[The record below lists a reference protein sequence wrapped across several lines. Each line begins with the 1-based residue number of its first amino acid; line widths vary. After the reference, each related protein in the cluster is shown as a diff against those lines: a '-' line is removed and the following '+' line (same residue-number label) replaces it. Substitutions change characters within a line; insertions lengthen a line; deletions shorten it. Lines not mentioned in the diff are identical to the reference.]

1 MKFFGYS
8 DIGRRRPTNQDR
20 FLIRQFEDGFCVC
33 AVFDGMGG
41 AKGGEEASSIACG
54 TFEESVSKSLAE
66 GLEEGEQLTRTF
78 AEKVLC
84 TAAEAANSAVYAR
97 STDPS
102 LKGLGTTVV
111 AAAVTDGFIVAIN
124 VGDSR
129 LYEIGSGSIR
139 QISKDNSYVQYLVDI
154 GQITK
159 EEALSHPQKNL
170 ITKCL
175 GTDEP
180 AEPDTYRLAY
190 VPDYLLL
197 CSDGLTNAVSEDDIL
212 SIVSNANEDGRTKV
226 RRLVDAAN
234 EAGGQDNI
242 TVILAAGE

>member
-8 DIGRRRPTNQDR
+8 DIGKRRATNQDR
-20 FLIRQFEDGFCVC
+20 FLIRCFDGIDVI

-41 AKGGEEASSIACG
+41 ANGGEEASSIACV
-54 TFEESVSKSLAE
+54 TFEACIASALQSE
-66 GLEEGEQLTRTF
+66 LEEGGQITRTF
-78 AEKVLC
+78 AEKMLC
-84 TAAEAANSAVYAR
+84 DAAEAANEAVYEK
-97 STDPS
+97 SSDPS

-111 AAAVTDGFIVAIN
+111 AAAVADGFTVAIN

-129 LYEIGSGSIR
+129 LYEINAGQIR

-159 EEALSHPQKNL
+159 EEAATHPQKNL

-175 GTDEP
+175 GTDDA

-197 CSDGLTNAVSEDDIL
+197 CSDGLTNSVSEEDIFG
-212 SIVSNANEDGRTKV
+212 IVTAEGEDGGSKV
-226 RRLVDAAN
+226 RRLVNAAN
-234 EAGGQDNI
+234 EAGGPDNI
-242 TVILAAGE
+242 TVILAVRV

>member
-8 DIGRRRPTNQDR
+8 DIGKRRATNQDK
-20 FLIRQFEDGFCVC
+20 FLIRCFDGVDVI

-41 AKGGEEASSIACG
+41 AKGGEEASSIACE
-54 TFEESVSKSLAE
+54 TFESSVARSIELE
-66 GLEEGEQLTRTF
+66 LEEGGQLTRTF
-78 AEKVLC
+78 AEKMLC
-84 TAAEAANSAVYAR
+84 DAAEAANEAVYEL
-97 STDPS
+97 SSDPA

-111 AAAVTDGFIVAIN
+111 AAAVTDGFTVAIN

-129 LYEIGSGSIR
+129 IYEIGSGSIR

-159 EEALSHPQKNL
+159 EEAANHPQKNL

-175 GTDEP
+175 GTEET

-190 VPDYLLL
+190 VPDWLLL
-197 CSDGLTNAVSEDDIL
+197 CSDGLTNSVSDGQIL
-212 SIVSNANEDGRTKV
+212 EIVSAGGEDGKATV

-234 EAGGQDNI
+234 EAGGSDNI
-242 TVILAAGE
+242 TVILAVRS

>member
-8 DIGRRRPTNQDR
+8 DIGKRRATNQDR
-20 FLIRQFEDGFCVC
+20 FLIRCFDGVCVC

-41 AKGGEEASSIACG
+41 ANGGEEASATACAA
-54 TFEESVSKSLAE
+54 FEKSLEKAIE
-66 GLEEGEQLTRTF
+66 EANEEGSPLTRTF
-78 AEKVLC
+78 IEEMLC
-84 TAAEAANSAVYAR
+84 EAAEDANGAVCLR
-97 STDPS
+97 STDPE

-111 AAAVTDGFIVAIN
+111 AAAVTDGFTVAIN

-129 LYEIGSGSIR
+129 LYEISSGVIR

-159 EEALSHPQKNL
+159 EEASNHPKKNL

-175 GTDEP
+175 GAEP
-180 AEPDTYRLAY
+180 TAEPDTYRLAY

-197 CSDGLTNAVSEDDIL
+197 CSDGLTNAVSETDICD
-212 SIVSNANEDGRTKV
+212 IVSAPGEDGEAKAKK
-226 RRLVDAAN
+226 LVDAAN
-234 EAGGQDNI
+234 EAGGADNI
-242 TVILAAGE
+242 TVILAVKV

>member
-8 DIGRRRPTNQDR
+8 DIGRRRATNQDR
-20 FLIRQFEDGFCVC
+20 FLIKCFDGVSVI

-41 AKGGEEASSIACG
+41 AKGGEQASGTACA
-54 TFEESVSKSLAE
+54 TFEKSLEATVKAAQ
-66 GLEEGEQLTRTF
+66 EEGDALTRTF
-78 AEKVLC
+78 IEDMLC
-84 TAAEAANSAVYAR
+84 DAAEAANEAVIACSA
-97 STDPS
+97 DPE

-111 AAAVTDGFIVAIN
+111 AAAVTDGFTVAIN

-129 LYEIGSGSIR
+129 LYEISSGVMR

-159 EEALSHPQKNL
+159 EEASTHPKKNL

-175 GTDEP
+175 GGEE
-180 AEPDTYRLAY
+180 AEPDTYRLSY

-197 CSDGLTNAVSEDDIL
+197 CSDGLTNAVSETEICD
-212 SIVSNANEDGRTKV
+212 IVSAPDGDGKTKV
-226 RRLVDAAN
+226 KKLIDAAN
-234 EAGGQDNI
+234 DAGGADNI
-242 TVILAAGE
+242 TVILAVKG